1 MKLSN
6 DTVTILKN
14 FASINSGI
22 VVKPGNK
29 LRTISANKAILAE
42 ATVAE
47 TFPHEFGIY
56 DLNKSLGLLSMNK
69 NDNEVEILQDF
80 LVFKSLNGKG
90 TIRQRFTATNLILCP
105 PNKSINIAAY
115 EVKFTLPAETLNWVF
130 SVASILKCP
139 NVVVSNEDGKVAIA
153 AMDVKGEIVD
163 DAKVVL
169 DSDTDTK
176 FQATL
181 KIENLKVVPD
191 EYVVEISSVGVSKF
205 HNESKNLTYWI
216 AIEAAN
222 STFGEE

>member
-105 PNKSINIAAY
+105 PNKSINIASY
-115 EVKFTLPAETLNWVF
+115 EVKFTLPAETLNWIF

-139 NVVVSNEDGKVAIA
+139 NVVVSNE
-153 AMDVKGEIVD
+153 DVKGEIVD

-169 DSDTDTK
+169 DSDTDIK

>member
-1 MKLSN
+1 MGVLRAYSYLCN
-6 DTVTILKN
+6 PWLVNVFN
-14 FASINSGI
+14 FS
-22 VVKPGNK
+22 
-29 LRTISANKAILAE
+29 T
-42 ATVAE
+42 
-47 TFPHEFGIY
+47 
-56 DLNKSLGLLSMNK
+56 
-69 NDNEVEILQDF
+69 
-80 LVFKSLNGKG
+80 
-90 TIRQRFTATNLILCP
+90 
-105 PNKSINIAAY
+105 
-115 EVKFTLPAETLNWVF
+115 
-130 SVASILKCP
+130 
-139 NVVVSNEDGKVAIA
+139 
-153 AMDVKGEIVD
+153 DVKGEIVD